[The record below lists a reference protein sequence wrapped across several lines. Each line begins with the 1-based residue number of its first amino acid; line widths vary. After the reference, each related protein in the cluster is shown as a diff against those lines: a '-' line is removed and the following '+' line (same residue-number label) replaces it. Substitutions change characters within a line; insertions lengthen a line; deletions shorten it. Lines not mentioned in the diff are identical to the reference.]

1 MMRPVAQNISRD
13 QPFSWEFH
21 TTTKKRGRG
30 AVNVNVWLD
39 SMKHSRPGS
48 ELNSC
53 STKSQ
58 SSPTKGA
65 NEIPMKKNRIKSLVS
80 TITAMAV
87 GLAIAVGFASIAAQ
101 PVFAAAGD
109 SISFSVVP
117 SEGVKSCL
125 AYNLPYG
132 HVTISDLGPVQ
143 NMHVEVFHLP
153 GKAEFALFV
162 IQVPNKPFGLAWY
175 QGDIETNSLGHG
187 VADVTGIFSKE
198 TFILAP
204 GVAPAP
210 VVFPDNASSN
220 PATPPVQTYHLGIWF
235 ADPAD
240 AVKAGCPATV
250 TPFDGDHNAGI
261 QVLNTSNW

>member
-1 MMRPVAQNISRD
+1 
-13 QPFSWEFH
+13 
-21 TTTKKRGRG
+21 
-30 AVNVNVWLD
+30 
-39 SMKHSRPGS
+39 
-48 ELNSC
+48 
-53 STKSQ
+53 
-58 SSPTKGA
+58 
-65 NEIPMKKNRIKSLVS
+65 MKKNMVRRSLS
-80 TITAMAV
+80 TIAA
-87 GLAIAVGFASIAAQ
+87 LAIAVAAAMSFASIASQ

-109 SISFSVVP
+109 SISFRMVLSA
-117 SEGVKSCL
+117 GAASCL
-125 AYNLPYG
+125 SPGAYGL
-132 HVTISDLGPVQ
+132 VTVSDLGPVQ

-153 GKAEFALFV
+153 PKTEFALFV
-162 IQVPNKPFGLAWY
+162 IQVPNKPFGLSWY

-240 AVKAGCPATV
+240 AGKAGCLATV

-261 QVLNTSNW
+261 QVLNTGNYPDTHGPLRNLQ